1 MTAAMRTDWDALR
14 ALYREVALAGVERS
28 IGRGQP
34 HYRCNV
40 DFAHQR
46 FEEGVEL
53 AAYFASKYPNR
64 NLRILDL
71 GAGNGGVSLALANE
85 ARNRVVA
92 ADVVFNSELA
102 SLRAK
107 LPFDHVLA
115 SADALPF
122 EDASFDAVLCL
133 EAIEHLPDPA
143 GAAKEMMRILKPGG
157 QVMITTPARLRFLW
171 KPDPHYAVRGL
182 LMLPDA
188 LQQRVVEKRGLTD
201 DYDVQHIYWTAG
213 GIIRRFPGRARVD
226 TLVAIPWPGRPRNAR
241 EVLWKL
247 LRRLLWDRIVIWKR

>member
-1 MTAAMRTDWDALR
+1 MRTDWDALR

-28 IGRGQP
+28 VGREQP
-34 HYRCNV
+34 HWRCNV

-46 FEEGVEL
+46 FEEGLEL
-53 AAYFASKYPNR
+53 AAYFASKYPGR
-64 NLRILDL
+64 DLRILDL

-85 ARNRVVA
+85 ERNRVVA
-92 ADVVFNSELA
+92 ADVVFNPELA
-102 SLRAK
+102 LLRARSS
-107 LPFDHVLA
+107 LPVDQVLA
-115 SADALPF
+115 SAASLPF
-122 EDASFDAVLCL
+122 ADGSFDAVLCL
-133 EAIEHLPDPA
+133 ETIEHLPDAA
-143 GAAKEMMRILKPGG
+143 GAAKEMMRVLKPGG

-182 LMLPDA
+182 LMLPDPI
-188 LQQRVVEKRGLTD
+188 QRRVVERRQLTD

-226 TLVAIPWPGRPRNAR
+226 TLVAIPWPGRPRNLR

-247 LRRLLWDRIVIWKR
+247 LRRLLWDRIVIWRR